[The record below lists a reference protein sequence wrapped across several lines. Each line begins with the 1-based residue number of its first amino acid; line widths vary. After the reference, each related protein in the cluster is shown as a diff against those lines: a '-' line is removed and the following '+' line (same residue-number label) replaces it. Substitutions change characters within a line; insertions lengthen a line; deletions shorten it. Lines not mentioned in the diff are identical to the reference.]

1 MRYVFILAML
11 CWLCTV
17 VQAQVEPVNPVV
29 EQQLENQAEADEAET
44 EDDSYLQQLQQFGR
58 RPLNLNTATESD
70 LQPFR
75 FLTDLQIQNFLKYRR
90 LAGNLLSIFEL
101 QAVPAWDVETINRLR
116 PYVQVG
122 PAVGAVDDFFSR
134 FSGGDHS
141 LLMRVSQVLEKQ
153 RGYLPKNDTTG
164 PNYLGGPQRLLFRY
178 KYVYKNLL
186 QFGVLGEKDPGEQ
199 FFKGAQ
205 RNGFDFYSLHLFARN
220 LGKVKALALGDFTVN
235 LGQGLL
241 TYQSLA
247 FRKSVDVMNIKRQTE
262 TFRPYNS
269 PGEIN
274 FMRGAAITVGSQRLQ
289 LSVFGSSR
297 RVSANAVVD
306 SLNFED
312 FVSSLSTSGFHR
324 TNAEVDDRYNITQN
338 AVGGRLAY
346 RSKGGLL
353 LAANGI
359 HYQLSK
365 PLQRDDAPY
374 NNFQFRGRQLT
385 GISGEYAYTYRNL
398 HVFGE
403 LAFNPGG
410 GKAFLSGLMASL
422 DPRVDLSL
430 LVRSIDRDYHSIN
443 GNAFTESTQPIN
455 ERGVYM
461 GISVRPVRAIRLDAY
476 ADFYRFPWLRFRV
489 DRPSSGKD
497 FVTQLTWKPNKVV
510 EVYTRL
516 RHETKAINYSNTDLA
531 YQLTEDVPRVNWRTQ
546 VSYKLSRSVTVRA
559 RTEMV
564 WYDRGGQQA
573 EEGFLLY
580 ADFFYKPM
588 MKPLSLNARLQ
599 YFETDGYNS
608 RLYAYENDVL
618 YSFSIPPFADHG
630 YRTYFNAN
638 YDFSKKLTAWF
649 RIARTFYTNQSTVG
663 SGNDEINGPGRTD
676 YRLQFL
682 FRF

>member
-1 MRYVFILAML
+1 MRYAFILGLL

-17 VQAQVEPVNPVV
+17 AQAQVEPVNPVV

-44 EDDSYLQQLQQFGR
+44 EDDSYLQQLQLYGR

-122 PAVGAVDDFFSR
+122 PAVGAVDDFLSR
-134 FSGGDHS
+134 FRGGDHS
-141 LLMRVSQVLEKQ
+141 LLMR
-153 RGYLPKNDTTG
+153 
-164 PNYLGGPQRLLFRY
+164 

-205 RNGFDFYSLHLFARN
+205 NRGFDFYSLHLFARN
-220 LGKVKALALGDFTVN
+220 LGAVRALALGDFTVN

-274 FMRGAAITVGSQRLQ
+274 FMRGAAITIGSQRLQ

-312 FVSSLSTSGFHR
+312 FVSSLSASGFHR
-324 TNAEVDDRYNITQN
+324 TNSEVDDRYNITQN

-385 GISGEYAYTYRNL
+385 GLSGEYAYTYRNL

-516 RHETKAINYSNTDLA
+516 RHETKAINYSNTSLP
-531 YQLTEDVPRVNWRTQ
+531 YQQTEDVPRVNWRTQ

-564 WYDRGGQQA
+564 WYDRGGAQA

-580 ADFFYKPM
+580 ADFFYKPL
-588 MKPLSLNARLQ
+588 MKPLALNCRLQ
-599 YFETDGYNS
+599 YFETDGFNS

-649 RIARTFYTNQSTVG
+649 RIARTFLTNQPTVG
-663 SGNDEINGPGRTD
+663 SGNDEIDGPGRTD

-682 FRF
+682 LRF